1 MKTKKEKNAP
11 ILEQVIQRLE
21 IEQKKEISIK
31 KIGMFSYVVLLLAWS
46 IYFGNLL
53 YLSCILQ
60 EGELDLWIQSPF
72 QIILFLTGVVV
83 FASFV
88 RNKITTG
95 KKEKLLTAIKD
106 LKGYLEDCLDIPTP
120 SVITLAKLTGTP
132 PPLFWDLFQTE
143 VFLLGWKGREK
154 LLKQVNE
161 LEERISHL

>member
-1 MKTKKEKNAP
+1 MKTKNQKKAP
-11 ILEQVIQRLE
+11 ILEQVISKLE
-21 IEQKKEISIK
+21 REQKKEISIK

-88 RNKITTG
+88 RNKITMA
-95 KKEKLLTAIKD
+95 KREKLLVAIKD
-106 LKGYLEDCLDIPTP
+106 FKRHFQDCREIPTP
-120 SVITLAKLTGTP
+120 SIVILSKLTNNP
-132 PPLFWDLFQTE
+132 PPLFWDSFQTE
-143 VFLLGWKGREK
+143 VISLGWEGREK
-154 LLKQVNE
+154 YAKKLHE
-161 LEERISHL
+161 LEDKLSLL